1 MDKTKT
7 ITRRAAIVAALMSTI
22 AMTVPVTASMSS
34 EPPASPLPAL
44 IAAHKA
50 AWRNLEKAG
59 KDTSDAEE
67 AVDVPSPGVQI
78 GTNMTDRDHPEPQ
91 FASSIDQ
98 IEARAAMRMAVDEDL
113 NRTRQSAFRVKKIA
127 EFRLASRRY
136 KAACRRCGFTAA
148 EAAYHVA
155 FDAECEARLALV
167 VYRPADAAEAA
178 LKARYVRR
186 AEAFTERWC
195 EDEQFAALMVRRLG
209 EVAL

>member
-1 MDKTKT
+1 MSK
-7 ITRRAAIVAALMSTI
+7 AAMA
-22 AMTVPVTASMSS
+22 VPVAASMSN

-44 IAAHKA
+44 IAAHKV
-50 AWRNLEKAG
+50 AWRNLGKAG
-59 KDTSDAEE
+59 QDTSDAEE
-67 AVDVPSPGVQI
+67 AVDVPSPRVQI
-78 GTNMTDRDHPEPQ
+78 GTNLMDRDQPKPI
-91 FASSIDQ
+91 FSIAE
-98 IEARAAMRMAVDEDL
+98 IEARSNMKMAVGDEDL
-113 NRTRQSAFRVKKIA
+113 NRARQAAFRVKKTA

-167 VYRPADAAEAA
+167 VYRPADATEAA

-209 EVAL
+209 EVA